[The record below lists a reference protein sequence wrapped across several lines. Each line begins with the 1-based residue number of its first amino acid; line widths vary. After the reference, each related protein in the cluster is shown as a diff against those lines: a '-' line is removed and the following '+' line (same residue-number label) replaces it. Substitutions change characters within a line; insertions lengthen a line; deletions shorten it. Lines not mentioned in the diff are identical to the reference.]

1 MLEISHYGSLD
12 ERLEAGPP
20 IDALCQKCR
29 SLKVSELFS
38 GPRYEDLDDG
48 YEHPI
53 LDVFIGTVAESRRS
67 ANECRF
73 CYLISAFH
81 DAKHVGSNAP
91 KGGCKGDSERC
102 ILKPYRTDAALR
114 MKDQSNDS
122 DKESFATSLILVFQD
137 PTYLLKGKR
146 VEAVFTRDVSN
157 AGRQN
162 GLISRTKSI
171 FSRKSQQNDLAA
183 ESKSTNKK
191 TKDGM
196 DNPRQTEH
204 PSCNS
209 VSPTDGDDRDTGTS
223 AKGMHEMEF
232 RPTELPNSAYQ
243 YHNCLFCLTD
253 TSYLGRRR
261 ALSFSTTARGPR
273 IDWPSLRSWLET
285 CEQDHPA
292 CHVKHVDPTAEA
304 EIRIRCIDVKS
315 SAIVQIGPNT
325 RYLALSY
332 VWGTAHSKLAEHISR
347 CIIGNNSTVMTESLP
362 STIRDAIRVTERL
375 GEQYLWVDSLCLD
388 QSDPSTI
395 ATEIGFMDRIY
406 ENAVLTLITS
416 ASQDVYSEIPGLR
429 THSRLRSISEV
440 YIGERPIK
448 AVCATVVDSEFRGL
462 WSHRAWTFQEWILS
476 KRCLFFSH
484 DQIMFRCQ
492 ELSGLESFRPPKS
505 TSPAAHAVIPKFWAD
520 SQCDA
525 TILPRLS
532 LDAPIWNF
540 QTYADLACEYTSR
553 QLSYASDVIRAFT
566 GITRKLERSNGMA
579 FVDAMPAG
587 DLLRS
592 LLWTSSA
599 PGAQKW
605 RRTYLP
611 SWTWAAWGSHAQY
624 LCWELDE
631 SSGGE
636 TFSTQ
641 RYTRLVGLR
650 ASHVKRADALPFQL
664 ARKANSPVVL
674 SIGKGYE
681 IVHNQRLYRGF
692 RLRSAEVALLPK
704 TNNVA
709 KTCLRISSETR
720 SVLIHQ
726 NPPNRLVGEN
736 IGHSKDDLLHPV
748 TKEVI
753 AGQNFAD
760 NDRDSRQLLAFSLAV
775 GVSSDESFSSHV
787 AILMYEWEIGRD
799 QGKYHRKV
807 VAMVIDRLYDGT
819 VERVALVS
827 IRSKDWRTL
836 PLVNERE
843 ELTMV

>member
-20 IDALCQKCR
+20 VDALCQKCR

-67 ANECRF
+67 AYECRF
-73 CYLISAFH
+73 CYLVSAFH
-81 DAKHVGSNAP
+81 DAKHVGSITP

-114 MKDQSNDS
+114 MKDQSNYS
-122 DKESFATSLILVFQD
+122 DKESFATSLILIFQD
-137 PTYLLKGKR
+137 PAYLLRGR
-146 VEAVFTRDVSN
+146 GVEAVLSRDVSN
-157 AGRQN
+157 AGRHN

-171 FSRKSQQNDLAA
+171 FSRKTQQTDLAL
-183 ESKSTNKK
+183 ESESTNSK

-196 DNPRQTEH
+196 DDPRQTDRPH
-204 PSCNS
+204 CRS
-209 VSPTDGDDRDTGTS
+209 VCPTDSDDCDTGSS
-223 AKGMHEMEF
+223 AKGMHEMES
-232 RPTELPNSAYQ
+232 RPTKLSNSAYQ

-253 TSYLGRRR
+253 TSFLGRRR
-261 ALSFSTTARGPR
+261 TLSFSTTARGPR

-285 CEQDHPA
+285 CEQNHPA

-304 EIRIRCIDVKS
+304 EIHIRCIDVKS
-315 SAIVQIGPNT
+315 STIVQIGPNT

-332 VWGTAHSKLAEHISR
+332 VWGTAHGKLAGHISR

-395 ATEIGFMDRIY
+395 ATEIELMDRIY

-416 ASQDVYSEIPGLR
+416 TSQDVYSEIPGLR
-429 THSRLRSISEV
+429 TQSRLRSISEV
-440 YIGERPIK
+440 YIDERPIK
-448 AVCATVVDSEFRGL
+448 AVCATVVDSEFRGV

-484 DQIMFRCQ
+484 DQVLFRCQ

-505 TSPAAHAVIPKFWAD
+505 TSLAANAIVPKFWAD
-520 SQCDA
+520 SQCNA

-532 LDAPIWNF
+532 LDAPVWNF
-540 QTYADLACEYTSR
+540 QTYADLACEYTNR

-566 GITRKLERSNGMA
+566 GITRKMERSTGMS

-592 LLWTSSA
+592 LLWSSTA
-599 PGAQKW
+599 PGPQKW
-605 RRTYLP
+605 RRSTLT
-611 SWTWAAWGSHAQY
+611 SWTWAAWSSQARY

-636 TFSTQ
+636 TFATQ
-641 RYTRLVGLR
+641 RYTGLVGLK
-650 ASHVKRADALPFQL
+650 ASHVKRADKLPSPL
-664 ARKANSPVVL
+664 AKKAHRRVVL
-674 SIGKGYE
+674 SIGRGYE
-681 IVHNQRLYRGF
+681 SAHNQKLRRGL
-692 RLRSAEVALLPK
+692 RLRCAEVALLPK
-704 TNNVA
+704 ANNVG
-709 KTCLRISSETR
+709 KTCLRINSETR

-726 NPPNRLVGEN
+726 NPPNRRVGDS
-736 IGHSKDDLLHPV
+736 IDHSKDDLLHPV
-748 TKEVI
+748 TREVI
-753 AGQNFAD
+753 AGKNFAD
-760 NDRDSRQLLAFSLAV
+760 NDPDSRQLLAFNLAV
-775 GVSSDESFSSHV
+775 GVSSDESLSSHV
-787 AILMYEWEIGRD
+787 AILIYEWGICGKQR
-799 QGKYHRKV
+799 KYHQKV
-807 VAMVIDRLYDGT
+807 IAMIIDRLHDGT